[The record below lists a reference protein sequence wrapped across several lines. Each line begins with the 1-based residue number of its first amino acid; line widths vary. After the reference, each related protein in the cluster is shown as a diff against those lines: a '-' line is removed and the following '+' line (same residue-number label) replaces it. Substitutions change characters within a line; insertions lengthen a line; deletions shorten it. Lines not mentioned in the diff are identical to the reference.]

1 MVDLEKSKCNFV
13 CIVQDSISDQIHKA
27 CEEAGILNELN
38 VYQRSNE
45 VGNGLLE
52 DNKK

>member
-1 MVDLEKSKCNFV
+1 
-13 CIVQDSISDQIHKA
+13 QDSISDQIQKA
-27 CEEAGILNELN
+27 CEETRILNELN

-52 DNKK
+52 DKRSRSTDSWLC